1 MACAILNDD
10 IDGGRMI
17 DTGQVMNEVMADNV
31 VENIAQMNQEQ
42 RNLFVDTFVKKWPRL
57 ASQVSLNIE
66 STLQESLLSHQDL
79 REVIYDN
86 KG

>member
-10 IDGGRMI
+10 NDGGCMI

-42 RNLFVDTFVKKWPRL
+42 RDLFVNTFVKKWPML

-66 STLQESLLSHQDL
+66 ATLQES
-79 REVIYDN
+79 VNDN
-86 KG
+86 

>member
-1 MACAILNDD
+1 
-10 IDGGRMI
+10 MI

-66 STLQESLLSHQDL
+66 STLQEVLYAHK
-79 REVIYDN
+79 N
-86 KG
+86 

>member
-1 MACAILNDD
+1 
-10 IDGGRMI
+10 MI

-42 RNLFVDTFVKKWPRL
+42 RDLFVNTFVKKWPML

-66 STLQESLLSHQDL
+66 STLQEAVHVNQD
-79 REVIYDN
+79 
-86 KG
+86 

>member
-10 IDGGRMI
+10 NGGGRMI

-42 RNLFVDTFVKKWPRL
+42 RDLFVNTFVKKWPRL

-66 STLQESLLSHQDL
+66 AILQDSLLSHQDI
-79 REVIYDN
+79 REVEL
-86 KG
+86 

>member
-1 MACAILNDD
+1 MT
-10 IDGGRMI
+10 
-17 DTGQVMNEVMADNV
+17 DTNQIMNQVMADNV

-66 STLQESLLSHQDL
+66 STLQEVLYAHK
-79 REVIYDN
+79 N
-86 KG
+86 

>member
-10 IDGGRMI
+10 NDGGRMI

-42 RNLFVDTFVKKWPRL
+42 RDLFVNTFVKKWPML

-66 STLQESLLSHQDL
+66 ATLQEN
-79 REVIYDN
+79 VNDN
-86 KG
+86 